1 MNAVARV
8 SALITMCTLCA
19 KEALVSVPMHHTVAT
34 LLVFF
39 PMRATIQLRG
49 LRSSSEFPLRVRNER
64 QGFIS
69 SLSYLSLCFFVL
81 AKKKLCCSH

>member
-1 MNAVARV
+1 VNAVARV

-49 LRSSSEFPLRVRNER
+49 LRSSSEFASRLEMKDRVLYLLLATCHCV
-64 QGFIS
+64 F
-69 SLSYLSLCFFVL
+69 LS
-81 AKKKLCCSH
+81 